1 MSSPIVKSLFHAIL
15 VIENGRYPEKSK
27 FKFVFLRN
35 KLRSSVQVK
44 KKNGDSDRLEQSQF
58 WSMLDNPL
66 MIESANLTGQMLADI
81 IISKWTA
88 KYIDIRKFNIYM
100 DISKHIFLSTKK
112 MD

>member
-44 KKNGDSDRLEQSQF
+44 KKMG
-58 WSMLDNPL
+58 
-66 MIESANLTGQMLADI
+66 IV
-81 IISKWTA
+81 TA
-88 KYIDIRKFNIYM
+88 
-100 DISKHIFLSTKK
+100 
-112 MD
+112 